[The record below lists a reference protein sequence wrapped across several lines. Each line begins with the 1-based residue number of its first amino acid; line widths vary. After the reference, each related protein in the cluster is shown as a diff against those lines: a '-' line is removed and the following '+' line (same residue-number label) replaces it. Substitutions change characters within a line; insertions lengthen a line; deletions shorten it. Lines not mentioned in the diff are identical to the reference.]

1 VDIAPFI
8 KIKSVVHF
16 ITGVAVLPTTA
27 QTLAC
32 FDVCQRL
39 TNLFLPIFIVRL
51 DRRIRQ
57 IFILAREDFQVL
69 IDRDGKVD
77 YL

>member
-1 VDIAPFI
+1 M
-8 KIKSVVHF
+8 
-16 ITGVAVLPTTA
+16 PTTA
-27 QTLAC
+27 QALAC

-51 DRRIRQ
+51 DRRIEQ
-57 IFILAREDFQVL
+57 IFILSGEDFQVL